1 MFIIGFAV
9 FLVIMIETADTISNA
24 SLVSLGVTLFLNLNL
39 SYRFSINNVRLMET
53 QLVSISK
60 IWNITAPAKPAA

>member
-9 FLVIMIETADTISNA
+9 FLIIMIETADTISNV
-24 SLVSLGVTLFLNLNL
+24 SLVSLGVSLFLNLNL

-60 IWNITAPAKPAA
+60 IWNITAPAKPE